1 MFSKWDRM
9 KENCLNNPA
18 LTPSIEKYLEG
29 FEKGVRWG
37 TKKKSRSP

>member
-18 LTPSIEKYLEG
+18 LTPPIDKYLEG
-29 FEKGVRWG
+29 LDKGVRWG
-37 TKKKSRSP
+37 YKEQRRK